1 MLEFRM
7 RWKLPQSPE
16 VVLGGKLQIVSV
28 KLIKITA
35 AQGKPPQAAF
45 AGGSQVLW
53 PSVFYPAVGTR
64 PLETA
69 LCRDYEVSRIRVKS
83 LGYDLF
89 THSRAV
95 GVRGVDEINS

>member
-1 MLEFRM
+1 MKLHKSSVLLFSRIFRIDSM
-7 RWKLPQSPE
+7 Q
-16 VVLGGKLQIVSV
+16 
-28 KLIKITA
+28 LIKINPA
-35 AQGKPPQAAF
+35 HAQPPQAAF